1 MVAQQKAK
9 RDELIKKYQEKQKK
23 DVIATENSNNPEVK
37 LKNDND
43 MLDISKAKLP
53 QKYVSFVSLRRDLH
67 PVVPNMQT
75 KKRKLEATI
84 DLVKMTNHGPL
95 THRQALLRKRFK
107 CN

>member
-1 MVAQQKAK
+1 M
-9 RDELIKKYQEKQKK
+9 
-23 DVIATENSNNPEVK
+23 
-37 LKNDND
+37 KNYND

-107 CN
+107 CNEINPDYISKSQKLSNQTAV